1 MTVDLDERIRSYA
14 VVIDRAIAEDRSSR
28 RPAVRSH
35 RHQTPRRRL
44 TFAVAVAVAVAIAA
58 VITVTR
64 SSDRSKVATGSESS
78 TGPSTT
84 DVGVSSVDLGVSQ
97 IWPGNGAAVGTPTE
111 VAVQFTAAVTGE
123 TATAT
128 VRSSDPG
135 ASGPT
140 WIIVTLPSK
149 LAFQVLLVPVKGGWA
164 VAQVGT
170 GVAFTAALDGPA
182 AFHYEPLSQAASYT
196 AFYRIGDAVRIA
208 PTAARRHGR
217 APSH

>member
-1 MTVDLDERIRSYA
+1 MKF
-14 VVIDRAIAEDRSSR
+14 
-28 RPAVRSH
+28 
-35 RHQTPRRRL
+35 
-44 TFAVAVAVAVAIAA
+44 TF
-58 VITVTR
+58 
-64 SSDRSKVATGSESS
+64 
-78 TGPSTT
+78 
-84 DVGVSSVDLGVSQ
+84 
-97 IWPGNGAAVGTPTE
+97 
-111 VAVQFTAAVTGE
+111 AVTGE

-128 VRSSDPG
+128 VRPSDP
-135 ASGPT
+135 AAPGPT

-149 LAFQVLLVPVKGGWA
+149 SAFQLLLVPVKDGWA

-196 AFYRIGDAVRIA
+196 AFTASVTPSRIA